1 MNGIISG
8 ICLAIVIAVGAAF
21 YLDRSVQQSA
31 ETAYAT
37 SGVRL

>member
-21 YLDRSVQQSA
+21 YLDHSVQQSA
-31 ETAYAT
+31 ETAFTT